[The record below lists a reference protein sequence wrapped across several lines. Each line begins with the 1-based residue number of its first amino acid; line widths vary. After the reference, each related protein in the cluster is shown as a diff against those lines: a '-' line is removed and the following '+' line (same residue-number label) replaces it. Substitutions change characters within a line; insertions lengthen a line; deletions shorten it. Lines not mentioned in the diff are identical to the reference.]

1 MKLSLLCAIVVMGP
15 LFPTL
20 ICAQEGYDE
29 QLRQTYG
36 ADDYGMKSYTLVI
49 LKTGTAEVNDKAE
62 RDSLFAGHM
71 SNISRLVDQGDLIVA
86 GPLGK
91 NDHAYRGI
99 FILNTTDRDAAIEM
113 LMQDTAISSGLLN
126 FELFSWYGS
135 AALPAYIEVS
145 KKITKIKI

>member
-1 MKLSLLCAIVVMGP
+1 MKLSFLCAIILMGTWSP
-15 LFPTL
+15 ASMK
-20 ICAQEGYDE
+20 AQEGYDE

-49 LKTGTAEVNDKAE
+49 LKTGTTEVNDKAK

-71 SNISRLVDQGDLIVA
+71 ANISKLVEQGDLVLA

-99 FILNTTDRDAAIEM
+99 FILNTTDRDAALEM
-113 LMQDTAISSGLLN
+113 LMQDTAISSGLLD